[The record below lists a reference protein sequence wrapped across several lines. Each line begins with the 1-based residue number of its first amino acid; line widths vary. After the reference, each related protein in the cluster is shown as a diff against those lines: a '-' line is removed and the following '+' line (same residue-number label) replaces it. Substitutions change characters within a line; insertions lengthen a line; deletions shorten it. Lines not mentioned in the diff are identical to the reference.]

1 MVVKKFNYYRF
12 TMFIIAIVAIIVFA
26 VKYHNQKKYEESL
39 EFHLL
44 QIGYDLNETKVIEDK
59 LDKNETDIIL
69 KKEYNEHIDD
79 FIQEKYFIFNNL
91 DKYLDYKKEN
101 KKTDYSKIV
110 SIINTEANIEWI
122 ENERETDL
130 SKEELMLVNRIYSL
144 GEYEPEDLVDV
155 PVKFAY
161 NGVKLS
167 ASIVGP
173 LEDLITDAKAAG
185 YTIVVSS
192 GYRSYSTQ
200 EKIYN
205 SYVNAHGTRE
215 ADEVVARPGH
225 SEYQTGLCLDFD
237 IYGYSGDKLESEA
250 YQWLINNAKNYGFIL
265 RHTKEKE
272 DLTLYSASSW
282 KFRYVGEEAA
292 EKMSNENLSFEE
304 YYAYYVRG

>member
-1 MVVKKFNYYRF
+1 
-12 TMFIIAIVAIIVFA
+12 MFIIAIVAIIVFA

-144 GEYEPEDLVDV
+144 GEYEP
-155 PVKFAY
+155 
-161 NGVKLS
+161 
-167 ASIVGP
+167 
-173 LEDLITDAKAAG
+173 
-185 YTIVVSS
+185 
-192 GYRSYSTQ
+192 
-200 EKIYN
+200 
-205 SYVNAHGTRE
+205 
-215 ADEVVARPGH
+215 
-225 SEYQTGLCLDFD
+225 
-237 IYGYSGDKLESEA
+237 
-250 YQWLINNAKNYGFIL
+250 
-265 RHTKEKE
+265 
-272 DLTLYSASSW
+272 
-282 KFRYVGEEAA
+282 
-292 EKMSNENLSFEE
+292 
-304 YYAYYVRG
+304 